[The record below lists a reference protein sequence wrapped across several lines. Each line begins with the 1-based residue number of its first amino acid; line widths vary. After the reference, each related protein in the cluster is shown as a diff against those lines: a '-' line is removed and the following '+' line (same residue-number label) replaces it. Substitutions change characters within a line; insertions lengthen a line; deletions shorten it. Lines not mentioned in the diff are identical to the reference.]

1 MQDKDL
7 YAAVLGVRSP
17 WEVVD
22 VVLDEARQSVEVRL
36 EMKAGVEQTCPECGK
51 PVPGY
56 DTRERKWRHLDTC
69 QYQTILVAA
78 VPRIDCSEHG
88 VRQIHVPWAEEG
100 SRFTALF
107 EALAIHWMKEASL
120 SGVQRVLKLTWDE
133 LAGIQQRAVR
143 RGLARRERPVPRRIG
158 VDETSFAKR
167 HEYVT
172 VITDQETGAVVCVAD
187 GRGRDTLDTFYQGLT
202 RDELAAI
209 ESVAMDMWEG
219 YIGPTIGHVPDA
231 KRKIAFDK
239 FHIAKHLGEAV
250 DRVRRQEQKER
261 AAWGD
266 ATLTG
271 TRYLWLTTPSN
282 LTDAARGRL
291 DLLRAESLKTSK
303 AWYYKEW
310 AMGLWHYAVRG
321 WANRGWREWHTSA
334 IHTALEPIRKVAR
347 MIKRHMYGV
356 VNAVV
361 LNVTNARA
369 EGLNS
374 GIQRIKAQARGFRNR
389 ARFRM
394 AIYFHFGKL
403 DLYPTGITRSFTHTN
418 S

>member
-7 YAAVLGVRSP
+7 YAAVLGIRLP
-17 WEVVD
+17 WEVVG
-22 VVLDEARQSVEVRL
+22 VALDQPNQSVEVRL
-36 EMKAGVEQTCPECGK
+36 AMKDGAERCCPECGK
-51 PVPGY
+51 PAPGY
-56 DTRERKWRHLDTC
+56 DSRERKWRHLDTC
-69 QYQTILVAA
+69 QFQTVLVAA
-78 VPRIDCSEHG
+78 VPRIDCKEHG
-88 VRQIHVPWAEEG
+88 VRQIRVPWAEEG

-120 SGVQRVLKLTWDE
+120 SGVQRVLRLSWDE
-133 LAGIQQRAVR
+133 LAGIQERAVR
-143 RGLARRERPVPRRIG
+143 RGLARRERCAPRRIG

-172 VITDQETGAVVCVAD
+172 VIADQETGAVVSVAD
-187 GRGRDTLDTFYQGLT
+187 GRGRDALDTFYRGLT
-202 RDELAAI
+202 REELEAI
-209 ESVAMDMWEG
+209 ESVAMDMWDG
-219 YIGPTIGHVPDA
+219 YIGPTIAHVPDA
-231 KRKIAFDK
+231 KHKIAFDK

-250 DRVRRQEQKER
+250 DQVRRQENR
-261 AAWGD
+261 ALAASGD
-266 ATLTG
+266 STLVG

-282 LTDAARGRL
+282 MTRKARHRL
-291 DLLRAESLKTSK
+291 DQLRAESLQTAK

-321 WANRGWREWHTSA
+321 WANRGWSEWYRSA

-347 MIKRHMYGV
+347 MIKRHEYGV
-356 VNAVV
+356 INAVV
-361 LNVTNARA
+361 LKVTNARA

-374 GIQRIKAQARGFRNR
+374 GIQRIKSQARGFRNR

-394 AIYFHFGKL
+394 AIYFHFGQL
-403 DLYPTGITRSFTHTN
+403 DLYPTGAAGSSTHTD